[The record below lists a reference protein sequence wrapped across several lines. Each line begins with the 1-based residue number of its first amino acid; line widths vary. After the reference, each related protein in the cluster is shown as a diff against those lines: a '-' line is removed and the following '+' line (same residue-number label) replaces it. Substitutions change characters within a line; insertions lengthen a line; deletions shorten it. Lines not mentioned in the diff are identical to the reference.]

1 MNYCI
6 IATHILTWFA
16 NYNNLWSH
24 DLLLYWRIYQFRNTF
39 NLEKDEYPLDSWS
52 YWLWFLNC
60 CSYFIKL
67 LLEKKYALP
76 YRVIDALVA
85 HFMRFM
91 NETRVMPVIWHQSL
105 LAFVERW
112 AWFSD
117 FSCLCKGWAVVFL
130 ICGCPSYTV
139 VCIILSRYKNDILN
153 EDKDNLRVLL
163 QTQRHD
169 LVSIFSTG
177 VSIFEFHNFCGTM
190 YSDLAISL

>member
-1 MNYCI
+1 MTYYCI
-6 IATHILTWFA
+6 GGSISLEIL
-16 NYNNLWSH
+16 LI
-24 DLLLYWRIYQFRNTF
+24 WRKMKIHLSR
-39 NLEKDEYPLDSWS
+39 S

-117 FSCLCKGWAVVFL
+117 ISCLCKGWAVVFL
-130 ICGCPSYTV
+130 ICGCHSYTV